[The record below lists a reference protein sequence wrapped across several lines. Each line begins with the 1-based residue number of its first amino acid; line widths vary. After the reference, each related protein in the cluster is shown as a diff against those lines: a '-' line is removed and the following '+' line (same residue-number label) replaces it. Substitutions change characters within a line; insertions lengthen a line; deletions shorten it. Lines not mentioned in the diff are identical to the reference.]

1 MKRLLFSY
9 PRTFMRS
16 LAVLLP
22 LMAGCDL
29 LSSEGDAR
37 IQVQLTDAPSDFVE
51 SAEVW
56 ISRVYLPGPGSN
68 PAEAQGNPGI
78 DLFNDPENP
87 FSVDL
92 LLLQNGLVA
101 TLTEPV
107 SVEEGTYNDLR
118 IIVDSAFVTL
128 KDGVTFQDGTSTEVL
143 FVPSGSQTGIKVQLT
158 ESITAEAGVTTVVLV
173 DFDVDQ
179 NFVLQGNP
187 ESLDGV
193 QGMLFT
199 PTLKELRR
207 AEEGS

>member
-1 MKRLLFSY
+1 MERLFFSH
-9 PRTFMRS
+9 PRTFVLS
-16 LAVLLP
+16 LVALLP
-22 LMAGCDL
+22 LVTGCDV

-37 IQVQLTDAPSDFVE
+37 IQVQLTDAPSDYVE
-51 SAEVW
+51 SAVVW
-56 ISRVYLPGPGSN
+56 ISRVYLPGPGSD

-92 LLLQNGLVA
+92 LLLQDGLVA

-107 SVEEGTYNDLR
+107 SVEEGTYNNLR

-128 KDGVTFQDGTSTEVL
+128 KDGVTLEDGTSTQVL

-173 DFDVDQ
+173 DFDVNQ

-187 ESLDGV
+187 EPPDGI

-199 PTLKELRR
+199 PTLNELRR

>member
-1 MKRLLFSY
+1 MERSLFSH
-9 PRTFMRS
+9 PRTFVLS

-22 LMAGCDL
+22 LMSGCDL
-29 LSSEGDAR
+29 VSSEGDAR
-37 IQVQLTDAPSDFVE
+37 IQVHLTDAPSDYVE

-56 ISRVYLPGPGSN
+56 ISRVYLPGSG
-68 PAEAQGNPGI
+68 GI

-87 FSVDL
+87 FNVDL
-92 LLLQNGLVA
+92 LLLRDGIVA

-107 SVEEGTYNDLR
+107 SIGEGTYNGLR
-118 IIVDSAFVTL
+118 VVVDSAFVTL
-128 KDGVTFQDGTSTEVL
+128 RDGVTFQDGTSTQVL

-158 ESITAEAGVTTVVLV
+158 ESIAAEAGVTTVVLV

-187 ESLDGV
+187 DSPGGV
-193 QGMLFT
+193 QGVLFT

-207 AEEGS
+207 SEEGS